1 MIMFLKLSNLVINTS
16 KISSIQMYSNMYY
29 INVHHTSFS
38 GFAFGVFGQIS
49 SYGNYFEIHK
59 QSDNDDYQIVTE
71 WIAKN
76 AKRT

>member
-1 MIMFLKLSNLVINTS
+1 
-16 KISSIQMYSNMYY
+16 MYY